1 MRTIRLGL
9 ILLALGCAEPTATI
23 SRPATTASL
32 AEQKSNSY
40 SIDAA
45 DRTLY
50 VRLVQVRDESGEPV
64 HAFLRRVMNAADSTG
79 AQRFVVDL
87 RSIAGS
93 DGRLLV
99 PLIRGVLTRDRFA
112 RDGGLYV
119 VIGPNSFSR
128 IQNAATLLRQYAHPI
143 FVDHPPGAVPIG

>member
-1 MRTIRLGL
+1 VRTIRLGL

>member
-9 ILLALGCAEPTATI
+9 ILLALGCAEPTATM

-32 AEQKSNSY
+32 TEQKSNSY
-40 SIDAA
+40 WIDAA